1 MEDEKPI
8 TDKENFPPTESKGAG
23 RLVVDMTQM
32 AYVDGLADGYRK
44 AVTDFLLWSMAFM
57 IVAILARSISVEY

>member
-8 TDKENFPPTESKGAG
+8 TDKENFPPENKGAE
-23 RLVVDMTQM
+23 RLVVDMSQI
-32 AYVDGLADGYRK
+32 AYVDGIADGYRK

-57 IVAILARSISVEY
+57 IVAILARSISVES

>member
-1 MEDEKPI
+1 VQDEKPI
-8 TDKENFPPTESKGAG
+8 TDKENFPPSESKGAT
-23 RLVVDMTQM
+23 RLVVEM

-57 IVAILARSISVEY
+57 IVVVLARSISVES